1 MIYNWFKIFNLSEFN
16 SLNLISKTYTMILQD
31 LGEKDILVTKG
42 NRTSI
47 LYDGIYL
54 SLDLNLKNPFEFE
67 SHAIYKDL
75 SNDVYLGILVI

>member
-16 SLNLISKTYTMILQD
+16 SLNLISKTYTLILQD
-31 LGEKDILVTKG
+31 IGEKDILVTKG

-47 LYDGIYL
+47 LYDGVYL
-54 SLDLNLKNPFEFE
+54 SLDLNLRNPFKFE

-75 SNDVYLGILVI
+75 SNNIYLGILVV